1 MLNVYGVD
9 SLYIVR
15 APNPPDDQ
23 WGEPLPVT
31 LEAVSGYLEW
41 KTKLVRNFAGEE
53 VISSANFLLNYDGT
67 INHLDKLRIGT
78 KDYPIIG
85 LEPAKDFSNVGITI
99 FIA

>member
-15 APNPPDDQ
+15 SGGDDQ

-31 LEAVSGYLEW
+31 LEAVTGYIEW
-41 KTKLVRNFAGEE
+41 KTRLVRNFAGEE
-53 VISSANFLLNYDGT
+53 VASRASILLNYDGT
-67 INHLDKLRIGT
+67 IDHLDKVRIDGV
-78 KDYPIIG
+78 DYPIIG
-85 LEPAKDFSNVGITI
+85 LDREKDFSNVGIMI